1 MRATKLWCSSVLH
14 LIGREVGARFPD
26 QSQGAAR
33 ETCKMP
39 PYFWHSV
46 ENCSISLNWGRCLD
60 IIAIYII
67 FSKVTMKTV
76 LTSLFFFLHF
86 RRRFNILWCE
96 CWLWGNGIR
105 LVIGGFGKNFELRFA
120 RTIRTFKHRCPS
132 PRLDES
138 KRLFPE
144 LKFMKASRVMW
155 RGVKLREELLR
166 ILIRY
171 ME

>member
-1 MRATKLWCSSVLH
+1 MQFSFASYWSRRWHTFSWPFTGRDKGKLAKSR
-14 LIGREVGARFPD
+14 LISDTQRKIAR
-26 QSQGAAR
+26 
-33 ETCKMP
+33 
-39 PYFWHSV
+39 YFWV
-46 ENCSISLNWGRCLD
+46 EAVVWISQNNNEDRVD
-60 IIAIYII
+60 ITI
-67 FSKVTMKTV
+67 FS
-76 LTSLFFFLHF
+76 LHF

-105 LVIGGFGKNFELRFA
+105 LVIGGFGKNFELPFA
-120 RTIRTFKHRCPS
+120 RRIRTFKQRCPS

>member
-1 MRATKLWCSSVLH
+1 MLFSFASYWSRRWRTLSWPITGRDKGKLAKSR
-14 LIGREVGARFPD
+14 LISDTQWKIAR
-26 QSQGAAR
+26 
-33 ETCKMP
+33 
-39 PYFWHSV
+39 YFWV
-46 ENCSISLNWGRCLD
+46 EAVVWISQNNNEDRVD
-60 IIAIYII
+60 I
-67 FSKVTMKTV
+67 TV
-76 LTSLFFFLHF
+76 FFFLHF

-105 LVIGGFGKNFELRFA
+105 LVIGGFGKNFELPFA
-120 RTIRTFKHRCPS
+120 RRIRTFKHRCPS

-155 RGVKLREELLR
+155 RGVKSREELLR

>member
-1 MRATKLWCSSVLH
+1 MQFSFASYWSRSWRTLSWS
-14 LIGREVGARFPD
+14 ITGRSKGNLQNPALFLTL
-26 QSQGAAR
+26 SG
-33 ETCKMP
+33 
-39 PYFWHSV
+39 
-46 ENCSISLNWGRCLD
+46 NCSISLSWGRCLD

-105 LVIGGFGKNFELRFA
+105 LVIGGFGKNFELPFA
-120 RTIRTFKHRCPS
+120 RWIRTFKHRCPS

-144 LKFMKASRVMW
+144 LKFMKASCIVW
-155 RGVKLREELLR
+155 HGVKLQEEPLR